1 MSLPPEFLQ
10 LLATVATSAGAAFV
24 GGKNSLNGTRKEI
37 AATREDVTHIRET
50 VAAVQVDVAALRAK
64 DGWHDER
71 LKNLEDD
78 RRSKALDVTGVPV

>member
-1 MSLPPEFLQ
+1 MIPPEILQ

-37 AATREDVTHIRET
+37 AGAREDITSIKGTLAE
-50 VAAVQVDVAALRAK
+50 VQVDVRELRAK

-71 LKNLEDD
+71 IQNLEDS
-78 RRSKALDVTGVPV
+78 RRAEPLDVNRVPV